1 MKKTVCIVITAIIL
15 LSLSGCSDLF
25 GAVFLSAVVAQGDD
39 RAKKEDI
46 FSFVIEHEEE
56 LLQAIEENDV
66 SHFEN
71 SGIVISV
78 SVNTSA
84 VVFYCGGVG
93 MTPSS
98 TYVGFFYSP
107 QDDMTAFYPSV
118 SEGLIPSGDGF
129 LWKEEGGDNR
139 FYTEKICNCFYYYE
153 ESY

>member
-1 MKKTVCIVITAIIL
+1 MKKASCIVLVLIIL
-15 LSLSGCSDLF
+15 LSLSDCSDLF
-25 GAVFLSAVVAQGDD
+25 GAVFLSTLVAQGDD
-39 RAKKEDI
+39 RAEKEDI
-46 FSFVIEHEEE
+46 FSFVIDHEEE

-71 SGIVISV
+71 NGIVISV

-84 VVFYCGGVG
+84 VDFYCGGVG
-93 MTPSS
+93 MAPSS

-118 SEGLIPSGDGF
+118 SDGLIPSGNGF